1 MCSKTLALKSWGLCL
16 LAPKFLSAPEGFVS
30 ELFVDQAHRGQGIG
44 SLLLDTVQTE
54 ARVRGCSRLMLVNS
68 RERESYQRQF
78 YQKQGWIEREN
89 IANFIYKL

>member
-1 MCSKTLALKSWGLCL
+1 M
-16 LAPKFLSAPEGFVS
+16 S

-54 ARVRGCSRLMLVNS
+54 ARLRGCSRLMLVNS

>member
-1 MCSKTLALKSWGLCL
+1 
-16 LAPKFLSAPEGFVS
+16 
-30 ELFVDQAHRGQGIG
+30 
-44 SLLLDTVQTE
+44 
-54 ARVRGCSRLMLVNS
+54 MLVNS

>member
-1 MCSKTLALKSWGLCL
+1 M
-16 LAPKFLSAPEGFVS
+16 S